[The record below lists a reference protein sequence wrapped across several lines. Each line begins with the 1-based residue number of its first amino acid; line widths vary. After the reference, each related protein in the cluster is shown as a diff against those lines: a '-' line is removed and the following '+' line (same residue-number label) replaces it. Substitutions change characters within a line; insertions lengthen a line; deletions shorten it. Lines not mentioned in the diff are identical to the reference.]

1 MNAFSVPAFFR
12 RGRGPRDRSR
22 IVLFWRHR
30 SIAMAGWAAM
40 SVPMSFS
47 SETLRGR
54 SLESAATELESA
66 TGASRLANTSAYWF
80 ETPSMPTAS

>member
-1 MNAFSVPAFFR
+1 MFC
-12 RGRGPRDRSR
+12 
-22 IVLFWRHR
+22 RHR
-30 SIAMAGWAAM
+30 SIAVAGCAAM

-80 ETPSMPTAS
+80 ETPSMPTASNCSPARTSPTFARSRPSVASM